1 MYLIFHLDY
10 HTNIKMKKLLF
21 ILILSLIACKKVLV
35 APVQLKVNNVFDAS
49 QNIITDGQ
57 EIQFDLTKNG
67 VYTLTIG
74 DSTTNQVLT
83 RERFNGQIGINKK
96 KIYTK
101 SLSVKYLY
109 LLLEDENKSKV
120 GKTTIIVK

>member
-1 MYLIFHLDY
+1 
-10 HTNIKMKKLLF
+10 MKKILF
-21 ILILSLIACKKVLV
+21 ILVLTLVGCRKV
-35 APVQLKVNNVFDAS
+35 APVIVTPVATTNVFS
-49 QNIITDGQ
+49 KSENTIENGQ

-67 VYTLTIG
+67 VYTLTMG

-120 GKTTIIVK
+120 GKTIIIVK

>member
-1 MYLIFHLDY
+1 VI
-10 HTNIKMKKLLF
+10 TP
-21 ILILSLIACKKVLV
+21 V
-35 APVQLKVNNVFDAS
+35 ATTNVFNNAKNTID
-49 QNIITDGQ
+49 NGQ

-67 VYTLTIG
+67 VYTLTLG
-74 DSTTNQVLT
+74 DSVSNQILT

-109 LLLEDENKSKV
+109 LLLEDASKNKI
-120 GKTTIIVK
+120 GKTIIIVK

>member
-1 MYLIFHLDY
+1 
-10 HTNIKMKKLLF
+10 MKKIL
-21 ILILSLIACKKVLV
+21 LILGLTLLGCRKVEV
-35 APVQLKVNNVFDAS
+35 RPEPKPITTNVFNNAENTID
-49 QNIITDGQ
+49 NGQ
-57 EIQFDLTKNG
+57 EIQFDLTKTG

-101 SLSVKYLY
+101 GLQSKYLY
-109 LLLEDENKSKV
+109 LLLEDVTKTQI
-120 GKTTIIVK
+120 GKTTIIIK

>member
-1 MYLIFHLDY
+1 
-10 HTNIKMKKLLF
+10 MKKLLF
-21 ILILSLIACKKVLV
+21 ILILLLVGCKKIE
-35 APVQLKVNNVFDAS
+35 PP
-49 QNIITDGQ
+49 IITPPTTNIFSVPQSSVENGQ
-57 EIQFDLTKNG
+57 EIQFDLIKNG

-83 RERFNGQIGINKK
+83 KERFNGQIGINKK

-109 LLLEDENKSKV
+109 LLLEDDSKNKI
-120 GKTTIIVK
+120 GKTIIIVK

>member
-1 MYLIFHLDY
+1 
-10 HTNIKMKKLLF
+10 MKKILF
-21 ILILSLIACKKVLV
+21 ILALTLIGCRKVEV
-35 APVQLKVNNVFDAS
+35 RPEPKPITTNVFNNAENTID
-49 QNIITDGQ
+49 NGQ

-101 SLSVKYLY
+101 GLQSKYLY
-109 LLLEDENKSKV
+109 LLLEDVTKTRI
-120 GKTTIIVK
+120 GKTTIIIK

>member
-1 MYLIFHLDY
+1 
-10 HTNIKMKKLLF
+10 MKKILF
-21 ILILSLIACKKVLV
+21 ILVLTLVGCRKV
-35 APVQLKVNNVFDAS
+35 APVIVTPVATT
-49 QNIITDGQ
+49 NIFSKSENTIDNGQ
-57 EIQFDLTKNG
+57 EIQFDLTKSG
-67 VYTLTIG
+67 VYTLTLG
-74 DSTTNQVLT
+74 DSVTNQVLT

-120 GKTTIIVK
+120 GKTIIIVK

>member
-1 MYLIFHLDY
+1 
-10 HTNIKMKKLLF
+10 MKKILF
-21 ILILSLIACKKVLV
+21 ILVLTLVGCRKVE
-35 APVQLKVNNVFDAS
+35 PVVITTVVTTNVFNNAKNTID
-49 QNIITDGQ
+49 NGQ

-120 GKTTIIVK
+120 GKTIIIVK

>member
-1 MYLIFHLDY
+1 
-10 HTNIKMKKLLF
+10 MKKILF
-21 ILILSLIACKKVLV
+21 ILVLTLVGCRKV
-35 APVQLKVNNVFDAS
+35 APVVITPVVTTNVFNNAKNTID
-49 QNIITDGQ
+49 NGQ
-57 EIQFDLTKNG
+57 EIQFDLTKTG

-101 SLSVKYLY
+101 GLQSKYLY
-109 LLLEDENKSKV
+109 LLLEDVTKTKI
-120 GKTTIIVK
+120 GKTTIIIK

>member
-1 MYLIFHLDY
+1 
-10 HTNIKMKKLLF
+10 MKKILF
-21 ILILSLIACKKVLV
+21 ILVLTLVGCRKVE
-35 APVQLKVNNVFDAS
+35 PVVITPPMVNIFSVPQSSVEN
-49 QNIITDGQ
+49 GQ
-57 EIQFDLTKNG
+57 EIQFDLTKTG

-109 LLLEDENKSKV
+109 LLLEDESKNKI
-120 GKTTIIVK
+120 GKTIIIVK

>member
-1 MYLIFHLDY
+1 
-10 HTNIKMKKLLF
+10 MKKILF
-21 ILILSLIACKKVLV
+21 ILVLTLIGCKKI
-35 APVQLKVNNVFDAS
+35 APVVVVPVNSDVFSVS
-49 QNIITDGQ
+49 QNSVDNGQ
-57 EIQFDLTKNG
+57 ELQFNLTKSG
-67 VYTLTIG
+67 VYTLTLG
-74 DSTTNQVLT
+74 DSVTNQVLT

-120 GKTTIIVK
+120 GKTIIIVK

>member
-1 MYLIFHLDY
+1 
-10 HTNIKMKKLLF
+10 MKKILF
-21 ILILSLIACKKVLV
+21 ILSFSLIACKKVEVIPTPPPVNVKIFSV
-35 APVQLKVNNVFDAS
+35 AESSVEN
-49 QNIITDGQ
+49 GQ
-57 EIQFDLTKNG
+57 EIQFDLTKTG

-74 DSTTNQVLT
+74 DSITNQVLT

-109 LLLEDENKSKV
+109 LLLEDDSKNKI
-120 GKTTIIVK
+120 GKTIIIVK

>member
-1 MYLIFHLDY
+1 
-10 HTNIKMKKLLF
+10 MKKILF
-21 ILILSLIACKKVLV
+21 ILVLTLV
-35 APVQLKVNNVFDAS
+35 GCRKIEVRPEPKPITT
-49 QNIITDGQ
+49 NIFSNAENTIDNGQ

-67 VYTLTIG
+67 VYTLTLG
-74 DSTTNQVLT
+74 DSVSNQILT

-109 LLLEDENKSKV
+109 LLLEDASKNKI
-120 GKTTIIVK
+120 GKTIIIVK

>member
-1 MYLIFHLDY
+1 
-10 HTNIKMKKLLF
+10 MKKILF
-21 ILILSLIACKKVLV
+21 ILVLTLVGCRKVE
-35 APVQLKVNNVFDAS
+35 PVIVTPVVTTNVFSNAENSID
-49 QNIITDGQ
+49 NGQ

-101 SLSVKYLY
+101 GLQSKYLY
-109 LLLEDENKSKV
+109 LLLEDVTKTRI
-120 GKTTIIVK
+120 GKTTIIIK

>member
-1 MYLIFHLDY
+1 
-10 HTNIKMKKLLF
+10 MKKILF
-21 ILILSLIACKKVLV
+21 ILSFSLIACKKVEV
-35 APVQLKVNNVFDAS
+35 IPTPPPVNVKIFS
-49 QNIITDGQ
+49 VKESSVENGQ

-67 VYTLTIG
+67 VYTLTMG

-120 GKTTIIVK
+120 GKTIIIVK